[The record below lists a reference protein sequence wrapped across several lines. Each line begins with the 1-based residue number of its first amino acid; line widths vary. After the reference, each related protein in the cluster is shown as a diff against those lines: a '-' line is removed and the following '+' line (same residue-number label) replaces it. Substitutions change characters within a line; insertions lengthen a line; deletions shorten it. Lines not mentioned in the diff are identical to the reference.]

1 MPRRTKEE
9 AEQTRKDLL
18 NAALSVFS
26 RKGYQSTRLEDIA
39 KEAEVTRGAIY
50 HHFGSKAGLY
60 IALMEDVS
68 TALNRI
74 IEDAMKAGGS
84 FIDVYTNVIIQTLH
98 ELQTDRRTRQ
108 VLELL
113 YLRTCYGPELREVIE
128 AQRQEEKGWVAF
140 LAQSMQKGINAGDL
154 RADLDPVEAARAY
167 ISFQNGLI
175 TTWLR
180 VPDLFSIEESAE
192 ALVEIFMKGLAA
204 Q

>member
-18 NAALSVFS
+18 DAALSVFS
-26 RKGYQSTRLEDIA
+26 QKGFQVTRLEDIA
-39 KEAEVTRGAIY
+39 AEAGVTRGAIY

-68 TALNRI
+68 TVLNRI
-74 IEDAMKAGGS
+74 IEDAMQAGSS
-84 FIDVYTNVIIQTLH
+84 FVDVFASVIIQTLR
-98 ELQTDRRTRQ
+98 ELQSDRRTRQ

-113 YLRTCYGPELREVIE
+113 YLRTGYGPELNSVIE
-128 AQRQEEKGWVAF
+128 AQRQEERKWVEV
-140 LAQSMQKGINAGDL
+140 LAQSMHAGIEVGEL
-154 RADLDPVEAARAY
+154 REDLDPLEAARAY

-175 TTWLR
+175 NTWLR

-192 ALVEIFMKGLAA
+192 ALVEVFMRGLASK
-204 Q
+204 